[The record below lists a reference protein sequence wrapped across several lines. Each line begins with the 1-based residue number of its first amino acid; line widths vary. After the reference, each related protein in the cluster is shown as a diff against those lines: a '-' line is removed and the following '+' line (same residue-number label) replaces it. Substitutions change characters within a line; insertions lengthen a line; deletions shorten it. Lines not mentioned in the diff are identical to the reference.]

1 MAPPSLMVVQYE
13 LQKLLKTI
21 LNDDD
26 NYNGALS
33 IGLNLSVENAT
44 KLWPN

>member
-1 MAPPSLMVVQYE
+1 MQHE

-26 NYNGALS
+26 NDNGALS